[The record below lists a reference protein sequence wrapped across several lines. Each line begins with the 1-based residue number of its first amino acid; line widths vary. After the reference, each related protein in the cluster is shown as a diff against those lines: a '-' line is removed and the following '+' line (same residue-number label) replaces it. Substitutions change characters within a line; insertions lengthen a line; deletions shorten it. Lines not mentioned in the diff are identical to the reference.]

1 MFSWLQSSLS
11 SVVAWWLVVT
21 ALGWVVFPFVFR
33 CMPLL
38 PDRGFGMSKF
48 AALVLLAF
56 FQGWVAFLFHL
67 GADAS
72 PWGPLAAPLWAL
84 LILLGVCLPSLMRN
98 RSLLGDFLRG
108 NWRLV
113 AAYEAAFAVAFF
125 GYLWMRSFFADATFD
140 ALGWYGAEKW
150 VNLSYLTSLW
160 RNPAIPPSDPWL
172 AGASMNYYYF
182 SHLIWA
188 SLTRL
193 TGAAPQV
200 GFNLGLGTLF
210 GLLLTMS
217 FSTGWALCER
227 KRGGVWAMF
236 LIALAGP
243 AATWRQLPDLILGW
257 RRGGLSEALKY
268 FDFWGPSDVLPHTRN
283 EFPAFNWLLGDLH
296 AHATGLL
303 LLLLALCLIAQLQRT
318 REVEAP
324 SWRELVW
331 DQGSSC
337 VLLLVVMAAMWMTNS
352 WDLAVLGLLGIAW
365 IKLESFK
372 SLDLQTAAA
381 QTVQGLLLWAIAG
394 MAAVAVL
401 AGFFTHHVHI
411 PLDNIHSPA
420 LARLPSFLSFLGS
433 VGIVGANNRSPF
445 LPWLSFWG
453 LFGVAF
459 IILGVGKISFSRKT
473 TGFNSPWLAAVLVG
487 LLVLAAGLHNGFSSS
502 AKAGLLLTLCLG
514 GCLVY
519 ANYALRSSRLTASG
533 QWVFLLGVTAL
544 ACLWIPEFFY
554 LDDPIGPPNQRYNT
568 VFKLYFPAWTLLALS
583 LAAALSRHR
592 GSAEKRQEAGDW
604 RLETEDRRLETE
616 NPKPLAPSLQ
626 SIDFS
631 LNGSEYQLQPEKL
644 GGMEKRRVRT
654 ALPSSAGSTLSTQHS
669 ALSTPHSALRTQ
681 HSALSTQHSAL
692 YMAALW
698 LIGVGTLYPLLGV
711 PARIQRG
718 EDRLQEWIGKGMD
731 PAGAKTACRTL
742 DGLAFLNL
750 PRYAGDD
757 LRLGLWMRENI
768 PVQPP
773 ALSPLR
779 GEQPDSALSTQHS
792 VLEGRWVAEAPGT
805 SYSFGGRFAAISGIP
820 CILAWQGHESQWRG
834 YAFAATELADR
845 AGALDLLY
853 TSQDDE
859 KALSLCHTLGVG
871 WVAVGSLE
879 RRDYPAS
886 SLARFGRIGR
896 LARQFGASALYEIP
910 PPDGVSALDKP
921 PAVAR

>member
-1 MFSWLQSSLS
+1 MFSWLQGSLS

-56 FQGWVAFLFHL
+56 LQGWIAFLFHL
-67 GADAS
+67 GADSS
-72 PWGPLAAPLWAL
+72 PWGPLAAPLWASLML
-84 LILLGVCLPSLMRN
+84 LAVCLPSLMRN
-98 RSLLGDFLRG
+98 RRLLGDFLRG

-113 AAYEAAFAVAFF
+113 VAYEAAFAVAFF
-125 GYLWMRSFFADATFD
+125 GYLWMRSFFPDATFD

-188 SLTRL
+188 ALTRL

-268 FDFWGPSDVLPHTRN
+268 FDFWGPSDVLPNTRN

-331 DQGSSC
+331 NQGSSC

-365 IKLESFK
+365 IQLESFK
-372 SLDLQTAAA
+372 SLDLQTATA

-420 LARLPSFLSFLGS
+420 LAGLPSFLSFLGS

-453 LFGVAF
+453 LFGGAF
-459 IILGVGKISFSRKT
+459 VILGVGKISFSRKT
-473 TGFNSPWLAAVLVG
+473 TGFNSRWLAAVLVG
-487 LLVLAAGLHNGFSSS
+487 LLVLAVGVRNGFSSS
-502 AKAGLLLTLCLG
+502 AKAGLLLTFCLG

-519 ANYALRSSRLTASG
+519 MNYALRSSRLTASG
-533 QWVFLLGVTAL
+533 QWVFLLCVTAL

-554 LDDPIGPPNQRYNT
+554 LDDPIGPPYQRYNT

-583 LAAALSRHR
+583 LAVALSRHR
-592 GSAEKRQEAGDW
+592 SSDEK
-604 RLETEDRRLETE
+604 RLETGDWKLETGDRRQETGDRRPETE
-616 NPKPLAPSLQ
+616 DPKPLASSLRPPA
-626 SIDFS
+626 SNLTVFKRFS
-631 LNGSEYQLQPEKL
+631 
-644 GGMEKRRVRT
+644 RRT
-654 ALPSSAGSTLSTQHS
+654 ASPSSTEFIIHHS
-669 ALSTPHSALRTQ
+669 SFVIRHSSFL
-681 HSALSTQHSAL
+681 
-692 YMAALW
+692 AALW
-698 LIGVGTLYPLLGV
+698 LIGVGMLYPLLGV

-731 PAGAKTACRTL
+731 RVGAKSACRTL

-750 PRYAGDD
+750 PNYAPDD
-757 LRLGLWMRENI
+757 LRLGLWMREHV

-773 ALSPLR
+773 ALSPQR
-779 GEQPDSALSTQHS
+779 GEQAGSALSTQHS
-792 VLEGRWVAEAPGT
+792 VLEGRWVAEAPGS

-820 CILAWQGHESQWRG
+820 CILAWRAHESQWRG

-845 AGALDLLY
+845 AEALDLLY

-859 KALSLCHTLGVG
+859 EALSLCHTLGVG

-879 RRDYPAS
+879 RKDYPAS
-886 SLARFGRIGR
+886 SLAIFERIGR
-896 LARQFGASALYEIP
+896 LARQFGDSALYEIP
-910 PPDGVSALDKP
+910 PPDRASALDKP
-921 PAVAR
+921 RPVAR

>member
-1 MFSWLQSSLS
+1 M
-11 SVVAWWLVVT
+11 AWWLVVT
-21 ALGWVVFPFVFR
+21 ALGWVAFPFVFR

-56 FQGWVAFLFHL
+56 FQGWIAFLFHL
-67 GADAS
+67 GAGAS
-72 PWGPLAAPLWAL
+72 PWGPLAAPLCAL
-84 LILLGVCLPSLMRN
+84 LMLLAVCLPSLLRN
-98 RSLLGDFLRG
+98 RRQLGDFLRA

-125 GYLWMRSFFADATFD
+125 GYLWMRSFFPDATFD

-188 SLTRL
+188 ALTRL
-193 TGAAPQV
+193 TGGAPQV

-210 GLLLTMS
+210 ALLLTMS

-257 RRGGLSEALKY
+257 RRGGLSEALRY

-303 LLLLALCLIAQLQRT
+303 LLLLAVCLIAQLQRT

-331 DQGSSC
+331 NQGSTC
-337 VLLLVVMAAMWMTNS
+337 VLLLVAMAAMWMTNS

-365 IKLESFK
+365 IQLESLK
-372 SLDLQTAAA
+372 SLDLQTATA

-401 AGFFTHHVHI
+401 AGFFTHHIHI

-433 VGIVGANNRSPF
+433 VGIVGASNRSPF

-453 LFGVAF
+453 LFGAAF
-459 IILGVGKISFSRKT
+459 IILGAGRISFSRKT
-473 TGFNSPWLAAVLVG
+473 TGFNSPWLAAILVG
-487 LLVLAAGLHNGFSSS
+487 LLVLAGGVRNGFSSS
-502 AKAGLLLTLCLG
+502 ATAGLLLTLCLG

-592 GSAEKRQEAGDW
+592 G
-604 RLETEDRRLETE
+604 
-616 NPKPLAPSLQ
+616 PVQ
-626 SIDFS
+626 STGFS

-644 GGMEKRRVRT
+644 GGMEKRRLRT
-654 ALPSSAGSTLSTQHS
+654 ALPSSAGSTLSAQHSALCTQHS
-669 ALSTPHSALRTQ
+669 AHC
-681 HSALSTQHSAL
+681 
-692 YMAALW
+692 MAALW

-731 PAGAKTACRTL
+731 PAAAKAACRTL

-750 PRYAGDD
+750 PNYAPDD
-757 LRLGLWMRENI
+757 LRLGLWMREH
-768 PVQPP
+768 VS
-773 ALSPLR
+773 L
-779 GEQPDSALSTQHS
+779 
-792 VLEGRWVAEAPGT
+792 GRWVAEAPGT

-820 CILAWQGHESQWRG
+820 CLLAWQGHESQWRG

-845 AGALDLLY
+845 AGALDLLF

-859 KALSLCHTLGVG
+859 EALSLCHTLGVG

-879 RRDYPAS
+879 RKDYPAS
-886 SLARFGRIGR
+886 SLAKFGRIGG

-910 PPDGVSALDKP
+910 PPDGASALDKP
-921 PAVAR
+921 PPVAR